1 MFVALE
7 YCLSAPFLVP
17 VRPRVSMNMEI
28 WTLTT
33 PTLQKDCAPYLFGSL
48 WSHFLFERLARH
60 GATTTGYG
68 VAHPSMQL
76 LHTRTGEARVWLEA
90 IGRCNQNT
98 SLRIGPAPAP
108 RRTKTAV
115 CFHVSP
121 EACTK
126 RCLYVYPNKVIISLS
141 SRAMYTQA
149 WHILVS
155 QVP

>member
-1 MFVALE
+1 MSVALE
-7 YCLSAPFLVP
+7 HCLPAPFLVP
-17 VRPRVSMNMEI
+17 ARSRVSMNMEI
-28 WTLTT
+28 WVLTT
-33 PTLQKDCAPYLFGSL
+33 PSHHKGLCTVLVWSL
-48 WSHFLFERLARH
+48 WSHFLFEGLARH

-98 SLRIGPAPAP
+98 SLRIGPTPTP

-115 CFHVSP
+115 CFHVLS

-126 RCLYVYPNKVIISLS
+126 HCLKYI
-141 SRAMYTQA
+141 
-149 WHILVS
+149 
-155 QVP
+155 